1 MPYFVRRTGHSIL
14 ILIVVVTFVFFAGRM
29 IGDPAIVMLGAS
41 ASDAALEHVRN
52 NLGLNDPLLIQY
64 FRFMADLVQG
74 DLGVSFRYGF
84 SQMPSDQFMD
94 TSGTAVTPLV
104 LSRIPQTLYL
114 ASVAL
119 GGALVLALLLGCLGA
134 MYPRSWID
142 HTVNV
147 LSLASVSV
155 VQFWL
160 GLILILFFAVHLGWL
175 PTGGYGSWYHVI
187 LPALAL
193 GARPLGRVAQVTR
206 SAMLDELSK
215 PYIAAARAKGLPE
228 SRIVSVHALKNAG
241 IPIVTITGDELV
253 QLVTGAILVETV
265 FGWPGIG
272 HLLIE
277 SLNNRDLPVL
287 QGAILAVAA
296 LVVIVNLVVDFTY
309 TYLNPKVKMDTR
321 GG

>member
-1 MPYFVRRTGHSIL
+1 MPYLVRRAGHSAIML
-14 ILIVVVTFVFFAGRM
+14 LVVVSFVFFAGRM

-41 ASDAALEHVRN
+41 ASDTALEQLRN
-52 NLGLNDPLLIQY
+52 NLGLNDPLPMQY
-64 FRFMADLVQG
+64 FRYIGGLVQG

-84 SQMPSDQFMD
+84 AQMPAERFMD
-94 TSGTAVTPLV
+94 GGGTPVMGLV
-104 LSRIPQTLYL
+104 LARLPQTLYL
-114 ASVAL
+114 AAVAL
-119 GGALVLALLLGCLGA
+119 GGALALALVMGCLAA

-142 HTVNV
+142 HLVNV

-160 GLILILFFAVHLGWL
+160 GLVLIVLFAVHLGWL

-206 SAMLDELSK
+206 SAMLDEMAR
-215 PYIAAARAKGLPE
+215 PYVAAARAKGLPE
-228 SRIVSVHALKNAG
+228 HRIVSVHALKNAG
-241 IPIVTITGDELV
+241 IPVVTITGDELV

-272 HLLIE
+272 HLLVE
-277 SLNNRDLPVL
+277 ALNNRDLPVL
-287 QGAILAVAA
+287 QGAILAVAT
-296 LVVIVNLVVDFTY
+296 LVIIVNLLVDITY
-309 TYLNPKVKMDTR
+309 TYLNPKVSLSSR
-321 GG
+321 EN